1 MRRDPTVNDHVLDCK
16 CDSLVNHSRS
26 HLVDRFAVDAL
37 YVEHNGLL
45 QFILVNCLTHP

>member
-1 MRRDPTVNDHVLDCK
+1 MSRDPAVDDHILDCK

-26 HLVDRFAVDAL
+26 RLVDRFAVDAL